1 MKGVSRVPASKSHH
15 LDRTSRAAF
24 AGYSLFSHGDGFR
37 LIVVAL
43 ALARG
48 TCPISGSRFPKQQ
61 RERVPSFPVQDKIL
75 QCKGKGGLSHRLRQ
89 QGGANITSEHG
100 GSSTTVHSCDAER
113 RYADDERSRVV
124 RGVTWSGS
132 RQQVRLPRRESYSP
146 LKSRATS
153 HFFLLIARELF
164 GVEAYGRRTVRSSNS
179 IPPPQLRAQPNLTSF
194 RANPRWLMLWGS
206 PPHPR
211 RLSAMSKKCPP
222 PEFRG

>member
-1 MKGVSRVPASKSHH
+1 MIGCTTCIFAWVHPQFQVMGYLQPITGMITIWTSKHGILPEMTLNSFLPLFAFLPRQHTKSDFPLLQKVNGVSRVPTSKSHH

-24 AGYSLFSHGDGFR
+24 AGYSLFSHGDGLR

-146 LKSRATS
+146 LKSRATP
-153 HFFLLIARELF
+153 HFLF
-164 GVEAYGRRTVRSSNS
+164 
-179 IPPPQLRAQPNLTSF
+179 F
-194 RANPRWLMLWGS
+194 
-206 PPHPR
+206 
-211 RLSAMSKKCPP
+211 
-222 PEFRG
+222 